1 MNITLD
7 NMIFYGYHGLHEA
20 ERTLGQRFSVDINV
34 ETDPDLDQNVK
45 QLEDTV
51 DYTAIYEEVKE
62 EVENYKYHL
71 LENLANKVLDRIME
85 KFPLV
90 MNAKISIKKIAV
102 PINGT
107 LDHVEIQMERCRE
120 EN

>member
-1 MNITLD
+1 MKISLD

-20 ERTLGQRFSVDINV
+20 ERTLGQRFSVDVSV
-34 ETDPDLDQNVK
+34 ETDPDLDQK
-45 QLEDTV
+45 LKHLEDTV

-62 EVENYKYHL
+62 EIENYKYHL
-71 LENLANKVLDRIME
+71 LENLANKVLDRIMNKFLLVE
-85 KFPLV
+85 KV
-90 MNAKISIKKIAV
+90 KINIRKIAV

-107 LDHVEIQMERCRE
+107 LDHIEIQMERCRE

>member
-1 MNITLD
+1 MDITLD

-20 ERTLGQRFSVDINV
+20 ERTLGQRFAIDITI
-34 ETDPDLDQNVK
+34 ETDKSLDSKVK

-51 DYTAIYEEVKE
+51 DYTAIYNEVKK
-62 EVENYKYHL
+62 EVQHYKYHL
-71 LENLANKVLDRIME
+71 LENLANKVLDRILS

-90 MNAKISIKKIAV
+90 MKAQIKIRKIAV

-107 LDHVEIQMERCRE
+107 LDHVEIKMDRSRE

>member
-1 MNITLD
+1 MEITLE
-7 NMIFYGYHGLHEA
+7 NMIFYGFHGLHEA
-20 ERTLGQRFSVDINV
+20 ERTLGQRFAIDITV
-34 ETDPDLDQNVK
+34 ETDASLDRKAK
-45 QLEDTV
+45 QLENTV

-62 EVENYKYHL
+62 EVEHYKYHL
-71 LENLANKVLDRIME
+71 LENLANKVLDRIMK
-85 KFPLV
+85 KFSLV
-90 MNAKISIKKIAV
+90 MKVEIRIRKIAV

>member
-1 MNITLD
+1 MDITLK

-20 ERTLGQRFSVDINV
+20 ERTLGQRFALDIDV
-34 ETDPDLDQNVK
+34 KTDKSFDQKVK
-45 QLEDTV
+45 HLEDTV
-51 DYTAIYEEVKE
+51 DYTAIYEEVKN

-71 LENLANKVLDRIME
+71 LENLANRVLDRIMQ

-90 MNAKISIKKIAV
+90 INCKIRIRKIAV

-107 LDHVEIQMERCRE
+107 LDHVELQMERCRE